1 MLWDRYGSR
10 KLEVGEKRAV
20 PVVHEINEKN
30 LIIVVWFQT
39 TILYKGVAKS
49 RAHFQKE
56 IGPLYANL
64 SKLGNSSD
72 I

>member
-1 MLWDRYGSR
+1 MA
-10 KLEVGEKRAV
+10 AV
-20 PVVHEINEKN
+20 DVFMEYFVV
-30 LIIVVWFQT
+30 
-39 TILYKGVAKS
+39 YKGVAKS